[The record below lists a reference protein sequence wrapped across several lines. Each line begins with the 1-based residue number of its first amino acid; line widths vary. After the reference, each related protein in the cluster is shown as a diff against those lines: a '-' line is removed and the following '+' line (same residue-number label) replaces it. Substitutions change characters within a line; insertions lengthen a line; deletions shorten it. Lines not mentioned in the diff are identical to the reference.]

1 MNIALW
7 IAQILLALMFLMG
20 GIMKTFQYEK
30 VSASMPWAKDA
41 SRGFVLLI
49 GLSELLAAIGFIVPT
64 ATDILPWL
72 AGVAAIGIAVIMVLA
87 IGVHARRSENQAV
100 VMNVVLLAIAV
111 FVAIG
116 RLGS

>member
-7 IAQILLALMFLMG
+7 VAQILLALMFLMG
-20 GIMKTFQYEK
+20 GMMKTFQYEK
-30 VSASMPWAKDA
+30 VKASMPWAKDS

-49 GLSELLAAIGFIVPT
+49 GLSELLAAIGFIVPP

-72 AGVAAIGIAVIMVLA
+72 AGVAAIGIAVIMALA
-87 IGVHARRSENQAV
+87 IGVHARRGENQAI
-100 VMNVVLLAIAV
+100 VMNVVILAIAV
-111 FVAIG
+111 FIAIG